1 MEDEKAAEEF
11 SHGNCKK
18 ERSYVRTCP
27 SVLRKLDE
35 RCMGNTTA
43 KVYKSEI
50 INVTSAEYLPVL
62 LPKQVENIRYKQLP
76 KTHDALYSIH
86 KLANDLPRFINVIH
100 THPDLVCVLGQ
111 QVILDQLDR
120 VLLLDSTKDSTSS

>member
-11 SHGNCKK
+11 THGNCKK

-27 SVLRKLDE
+27 SVVRKLDE

-62 LPKQVENIRYKQLP
+62 LPKQVENSGTSNYQ
-76 KTHDALYSIH
+76 
-86 KLANDLPRFINVIH
+86 KLMMPCIVYTNLRIIY
-100 THPDLVCVLGQ
+100 PDLL
-111 QVILDQLDR
+111 ILFTFIL
-120 VLLLDSTKDSTSS
+120 T